1 MAENLE
7 IQEVEAPMPSM
18 EGESESLGHLV
29 ARYWGLL
36 KKYYWLLILLPTV
49 AVAAAFF
56 WTQEQP
62 RIYEA
67 QSKIMFRQP
76 PQNVLGEIER
86 VEMVNTGGQWG
97 FEQFWNTQKEVFNSQ
112 WFSQR
117 VVQNAGLLDEE
128 GFLSPEAANLEPDE
142 KLRSAAKR
150 LQGMTEVELK
160 PGTRVVMVKASTT
173 DSQLAAVVA
182 DALAQEYVAYIDE
195 QQSGGLDELVTWF
208 DNYVAEKRKQLEGS
222 QRKLH
227 KFKRDENILS
237 LSYENRQNQ
246 TAASMESIQEQLLEV
261 RGKLFEEQ
269 ALLSQ
274 ISSMEKS
281 DEAQDKRAIADLVDN
296 TTVDNLVS
304 KESELSQKLASLKT
318 KYGERYP
325 EVNQV
330 EEERRVVAEQIQ
342 AEIAR
347 IRSGVENRV
356 AVLTRNQSQ
365 LEAELNRLKEDI
377 FELNELGLQYNQLTD
392 EAENQKQLYDT
403 VLKRSAELDINSM
416 YDSDLAQV
424 LEEAEEPKA
433 PVSPNLPLNLA
444 VGLGLGLAF
453 GAGTIVLIDALDT
466 SIRSKDDVARYTH
479 KPILAMLPR
488 VNKGVLKGIENSPG
502 DSALDTLSHT
512 APKSSFAEGIKTLRT
527 NLMFMAPDNPP
538 KLLLVTSPGPSE
550 GKTLSSVNMA
560 IAMAQSGQKTLIID
574 SDMRR
579 PRIHKALGVENEGGL
594 STIITG
600 QAAFDDM
607 KKATEIDNLDVL
619 TCGGIPPNPSELL
632 HAGRFHELVE
642 ELREK
647 YDRVIFDS
655 PPLAAVSDALV
666 LSHHVDS
673 VLLIL
678 KFGQTRRE
686 LLRRSIEQLDGI
698 GAPFMGCVLNDI
710 QAGESAYAYSY
721 YYRYQYDESDS
732 DKSSK
737 RMAS

>member
-18 EGESESLGHLV
+18 GGEGESLSHLL
-29 ARYWGLL
+29 ARYWALL
-36 KKYYWLLILLPTV
+36 KKYYWLLILLPALT
-49 AVAAAFF
+49 VAAAFF

-62 RIYEA
+62 KIYEA

-97 FEQFWNTQKEVFNSQ
+97 FEQFWNTQKEVFDSQ
-112 WFSQR
+112 WFSKR
-117 VVQNAGLLDEE
+117 VIQNAGLLDEE
-128 GFLSPEAANLEPDE
+128 GFLSSEAAQLEPEE

-150 LQGMTEVELK
+150 LQGMTNVELK
-160 PGTRVVMVKASTT
+160 PGTRVVMITASTT
-173 DSQLAAVVA
+173 DPKLAALVS
-182 DALAQEYVAYIDE
+182 DALAEEYVAYIDE

-208 DNYVAEKRKQLEGS
+208 DNYVSDKRKQLEGS

-227 KFKRDENILS
+227 QFKRDENILS

-246 TAASMESIQEQLLEV
+246 TAASMESIQEQLLTV

-269 ALLSQ
+269 ALLNQ
-274 ISSMEKS
+274 ISSMES
-281 DEAQDKRAIADLVDN
+281 GGTHDTRAIADLVDN
-296 TTVDNLVS
+296 TTVNSLVA
-304 KESELSQKLASLKT
+304 KESELNQKLAVLKT
-318 KYGERYP
+318 RYGQKHP
-325 EVNQV
+325 EIQEV
-330 EEERRVVAEQIQ
+330 EEEFRVVTEQIQ
-342 AEIAR
+342 AEIDR

-356 AVLTRNQSQ
+356 AVLQRNQTQ
-365 LEAELNRLKEDI
+365 LESELMRLKEDI

-392 EAENQKQLYDT
+392 RAENQKQLYDT
-403 VLKRSAELDINSM
+403 VLKRSSELDINSM

-424 LEEAEEPKA
+424 LEDAEEPKA

-444 VGLGLGLAF
+444 IGLGLGLAF

-488 VNKGVLKGIENSPG
+488 VSKGVLKGIDDSLG
-502 DSALDTLSHT
+502 DSALDTLSYT

-579 PRIHKALGVENEGGL
+579 PRIHKALGVENDGGL

-600 QAAFDDM
+600 QAGLDDVL
-607 KKATEIDNLDVL
+607 KQTEIENLDVL
-619 TCGGIPPNPSELL
+619 TCGAIPPNPSELL
-632 HAGRFHELVE
+632 HAGRFRELVE

-666 LSHHVDS
+666 LSHQVDS

-686 LLRRSIEQLDGI
+686 LLRRSIEQLDAI

-721 YYRYQYDESDS
+721 YYRYQYEDSDS
-732 DKSSK
+732 DKPSQ

>member
-1 MAENLE
+1 
-7 IQEVEAPMPSM
+7 SM
-18 EGESESLGHLV
+18 GGEGESLSHLL
-29 ARYWGLL
+29 ARYWALL
-36 KKYYWLLILLPTV
+36 KKYYWLLILLPALT
-49 AVAAAFF
+49 VAAAFF

-62 RIYEA
+62 KIYEA

-97 FEQFWNTQKEVFNSQ
+97 FEQFWNTQKEVFDSQ
-112 WFSQR
+112 WFSKR
-117 VVQNAGLLDEE
+117 VIQNAGLLDEE
-128 GFLSPEAANLEPDE
+128 GFLSSEAAQLEPEE

-150 LQGMTEVELK
+150 LQGMTNVELK
-160 PGTRVVMVKASTT
+160 PGTRVVMITASTT
-173 DSQLAAVVA
+173 DPKLAALVS
-182 DALAQEYVAYIDE
+182 DALAEEYVAYIDE

-208 DNYVAEKRKQLEGS
+208 DNYVSDKRKQLEGS

-227 KFKRDENILS
+227 QFKRDENILS

-246 TAASMESIQEQLLEV
+246 TAASMESIQEQLLTV

-269 ALLSQ
+269 ALLNQ
-274 ISSMEKS
+274 ISSMES
-281 DEAQDKRAIADLVDN
+281 GGTHDTRAIADLVDN
-296 TTVDNLVS
+296 TTVNSLVA
-304 KESELSQKLASLKT
+304 KESELNQKLAVLKT
-318 KYGERYP
+318 RYGQKHP
-325 EVNQV
+325 EIQEV
-330 EEERRVVAEQIQ
+330 EEEFRVVTEQIQ
-342 AEIAR
+342 AEIDR

-356 AVLTRNQSQ
+356 AVLQRNQTQ
-365 LEAELNRLKEDI
+365 LESELMRLKEDI

-392 EAENQKQLYDT
+392 RAENQKQLYDT
-403 VLKRSAELDINSM
+403 VLKRSSELDINSM

-424 LEEAEEPKA
+424 LEDAEEPKA

-444 VGLGLGLAF
+444 IGLGLGLAF

-488 VNKGVLKGIENSPG
+488 VSKGVLKGIDDSLG
-502 DSALDTLSHT
+502 DSALDTLSYT

-579 PRIHKALGVENEGGL
+579 PRIHKALGVENDGGL

-600 QAAFDDM
+600 QAGLDDVL
-607 KKATEIDNLDVL
+607 KQTEIENLDVL
-619 TCGGIPPNPSELL
+619 TCGAIPPNPSELL
-632 HAGRFHELVE
+632 HAGRFRELVE

-666 LSHHVDS
+666 LSHQVDS

-686 LLRRSIEQLDGI
+686 LLRRSIEQLDAI

-721 YYRYQYDESDS
+721 YYRYQYEDSDS
-732 DKSSK
+732 DKPSQ